1 MSADQTLN
9 AAMNDQEFLNKDQVK
24 TLPHIAIR
32 QDPPTPSPDE
42 VIMDLKLYRVEL
54 DAKLQG
60 MKELQRRNVP
70 LIGRSLALSIT
81 HLEDSIMRLGMC
93 LKDLNTPNPYP
104 NSSNPTNTI
113 IEPTA
118 DGLKL

>member
-1 MSADQTLN
+1 MLSTERLKLPQHQNYHKGKQTMPASTPL
-9 AAMNDQEFLNKDQVK
+9 
-24 TLPHIAIR
+24 
-32 QDPPTPSPDE
+32 PTPSPDE
-42 VIMDLKLYRVEL
+42 VIISLKTFRQEL

-104 NSSNPTNTI
+104 NSYNPTNTI

>member
-1 MSADQTLN
+1 MSADLHN
-9 AAMNDQEFLNKDQVK
+9 AQ

-32 QDPPTPSPDE
+32 QEPSTPSPDE
-42 VIMDLKLYRVEL
+42 VIVTLKTFRQEL
-54 DAKLQG
+54 DVRLQE
-60 MKELQRRNVP
+60 MKTLQRRNVP

-104 NSSNPTNTI
+104 NSYNPTNTI